1 MKLITLTA
9 ISAAL
14 LGLGCT
20 ISPNVVAPESA
31 FGRGGA
37 LYNDCRRASRDVCS
51 QQMPDA
57 SAEKACVANK
67 TYDCVR
73 GGSS

>member
-1 MKLITLTA
+1 MKSIYLTA

-31 FGRGGA
+31 RGGA
-37 LYNDCRRASRDVCS
+37 LYSDCRRAARDVCKHQAFDGS
-51 QQMPDA
+51 G
-57 SAEKACVANK
+57 EKTCVAEK

-73 GGSS
+73 GGAR